1 MLEGKQRTIA
11 RSIKKKKRAPTTASQ
26 KRKLL
31 ILSAVSAISVIIM
44 TFVISS
50 ISGNTTIRDMGAVAG
65 IIAGVMPIVTVNLK
79 QVHRKGSI
87 DKNLPIFLLALRS
100 SVVSG
105 HSIIQGIS
113 EAANRKMGALTPE
126 LKNLRANLSWGMPV
140 EEAFD
145 NFVERVQ
152 TRTARRVMTLLHL
165 AMETG
170 GDVGDTIEVIQKHV
184 SEMENLENERK
195 STMRPYIFTIYIS
208 FAVFLSIVAILVFQF
223 FAEIEKIQVSLSS
236 SGGAQ
241 GAGLFGGLVNVDI
254 KQLDK
259 LMLHMSIVESIFGG
273 LAAGKIGEGSFI
285 AGVKHVVIL
294 IALSV
299 VVFAMIGAV

>member
-1 MLEGKQRTIA
+1 MLEEKQKTIV
-11 RSIKKKKRAPTTASQ
+11 RSAKKKKRAPTAASQ
-26 KRKLL
+26 KKKLFV
-31 ILSAVSAISVIIM
+31 LSAVSAISVIIM

-50 ISGNTTIRDMGAVAG
+50 ISGNTTIRDIGAVAG

-236 SGGAQ
+236 SGGTQA
-241 GAGLFGGLVNVDI
+241 AGLFGGLVNVDI
-254 KQLDK
+254 KELDK